1 MRLRTFLAGLGLG
14 LATLAVAAQP
24 AAAHEEHASCR
35 AAGQYAAGLA
45 QQLGA
50 GFGAAA
56 SSLARAGQ
64 ADDFVAAT
72 HAALCEPRR

>member
-1 MRLRTFLAGLGLG
+1 MRLRTFVAGLMLG
-14 LATLAVAAQP
+14 LAPLAWAAQP
-24 AAAHEEHASCR
+24 AAAHDGHGSCR

-45 QQLGA
+45 QQMGA

-72 HAALCEPRR
+72 HVALCVPRP

>member
-1 MRLRTFLAGLGLG
+1 MRLRTFIVGVALG
-14 LATLAVAAQP
+14 LAPLAWAAQP
-24 AAAHEEHASCR
+24 AAAHQEHGSCR

-50 GFGAAA
+50 EFGATA
-56 SSLARAGQ
+56 SSLAQAGQ

-72 HAALCEPRR
+72 HAALCEPRP

>member
-24 AAAHEEHASCR
+24 AAAQQGHASCR

-50 GFGAAA
+50 GFGATA
-56 SSLARAGQ
+56 SSLAQAGQ

-72 HAALCEPRR
+72 HAALCEPHR